1 MSGRSAHVRARKSK
15 VADESV
21 RLQHNHVYPQHDN
34 LIYGMSG
41 PPKAGPSRSVNPS
54 FVTADTSAMHRRYS
68 VSSGSSSYNY
78 AMSPR
83 SPRRVRPII
92 VPTAIEKSDFRT
104 HFDGMSKSIRGKLG
118 SLIKVGDDHAQHAR
132 NVTHYDN
139 SNNTSRST
147 DFTPSVTAVPS
158 LNPITPPEEV
168 HGLGITSPIP
178 QPSRTRPREQG
189 LTMPIRRFE
198 GGGKGPSTGWKL
210 LSNNPELWDDN
221 GDTYVYMYVRGSRTK
236 PPPSFRINSSVVYQ
250 SGSKTFIHELLSES
264 VPTGWPRFCP
274 NNMSSPED
282 AESTEDTV
290 DSIDPPRHITPH
302 SGAYLDTDD
311 KDYRRSSDRCKKRR
325 AARTHDGILHE
336 IYVPWPGVEA
346 QVHSTLWHITT
357 RNFFA
362 VVCDADSLIGTTL
375 FECLTRLRERV
386 ESYPDYLGDGA
397 DRVMFLTDYVS
408 RHKFDDVRNQPS
420 YAASIL
426 AFSELPDIKWR
437 EGYVE
442 AFVHCVG
449 MLNTGLKRVP
459 EWRLILPHTKMFIEN
474 ASLEMEERI
483 HRAQGWLFSFDF
495 TEMWP
500 TTSAPP
506 SAGRAAFDKFRK
518 WLCKYYENVFLH
530 WPLTPHDT
538 TWLTHDR
545 VVRLRRDFS
554 GLYDYL
560 VDRDIMFDGTEYR
573 PGQKWA
579 ITGKS
584 GQAFRAD
591 TADLAFTDILL
602 GFDARNGFPHIPHP
616 YPHTPPSA
624 PVVFK
629 PKSTFHLKKP
639 ATPAEISAQSRRKA
653 LSYAQATNVYVLRN
667 QYISSDLVSSFI
679 PFEQSDAIEVTDP
692 FEARRGRWLLIYGV
706 LQVLATIAVDSPNL
720 RYSENVNYHLSPQ
733 MKGVVPWAE
742 AGSPPEEEAC
752 HTLSHCWRV
761 PKTWAPSAP
770 KAKPGSHKPIIW
782 GQFGDGRSRADE
794 SEDKGQVTKVRETTS
809 TSIGRLRAE
818 EWVHNTPAT
827 QTDFTSEIGGP
838 IGSASYGS
846 KTEDRKDSGLSSAEG
861 RAGSSTADSSDS
873 AALAARRRRAQVHGF
888 TDFQV
893 PKGW

>member
-1 MSGRSAHVRARKSK
+1 MSGRSAHVRARKNKS
-15 VADESV
+15 AEESL
-21 RLQHNHVYPQHDN
+21 RSQHNHAYSQYDN
-34 LIYGMSG
+34 LVYGMSG
-41 PPKAGPSRSVNPS
+41 PPLARPSRPANLSLVS
-54 FVTADTSAMHRRYS
+54 ADTSVIHRRHS

-83 SPRRVRPII
+83 RSRPI
-92 VPTAIEKSDFRT
+92 VLPTAIEKSDFRT

-118 SLIKVGDDHAQHAR
+118 SFIKGGDDHAQQTRIA
-132 NVTHYDN
+132 TQYDN

-147 DFTPSVTAVPS
+147 DFTPSVTAIPS

-168 HGLGITSPIP
+168 HGLGITSPTS
-178 QPSRTRPREQG
+178 QPRPRHREQG
-189 LTMPIRRFE
+189 FTMPIRRFE
-198 GGGKGPSTGWKL
+198 GGGKGPQTGWKL

-221 GDTYVYMYVRGSRTK
+221 GDTYVYMYVRGSKTK

-250 SGSKTFIHELLSES
+250 LGSKTFIGELLSES
-264 VPTGWPRFCP
+264 VPPGWPRFYP
-274 NNMSSPED
+274 SDMSSPED
-282 AESTEDTV
+282 TESTEDTV
-290 DSIDPPRHITPH
+290 DSMDLPRHTLPH

-311 KDYRRSSDRCKKRR
+311 KDYRRRSDRYKNRR
-325 AARTHDGILHE
+325 ATKTDDGILHE
-336 IYVPWPGVEA
+336 IYVSWPGVEA
-346 QVHSTLWHITT
+346 AVHSTLWHITT

-362 VVCDADSLIGTTL
+362 VACDADSLIGTTL
-375 FECLTRLRERV
+375 FECLTRLWERV
-386 ESYPDYLGDGA
+386 QAYPDYLDDGA
-397 DRVMFLTDYVS
+397 DKVKFITDYVL

-426 AFSELPDIKWR
+426 AFSELPAIQWR

-449 MLNTGLKRVP
+449 MLNTGLKTVP

-474 ASLEMEERI
+474 ASLEMEERV
-483 HRAQGWLFSFDF
+483 HRAQCWLFSFDF

-506 SAGRAAFDKFRK
+506 SVGRAAFDRFRK

-530 WPLTPHDT
+530 WPPTPNDS

-545 VVRLRRDFS
+545 VVRLRKDFY

-560 VDRDIMFDGTEYR
+560 VDRDIVFDGTEYR

-584 GQAFRAD
+584 GQTFRAD

-602 GFDARNGFPHIPHP
+602 GFDARNDFPHIPHP
-616 YPHTPPSA
+616 YPRTPHSA
-624 PVVFK
+624 PVMVK

-653 LSYAQATNVYVLRN
+653 LSYSEATNVYILRN
-667 QYISSDLVSSFI
+667 QYIHSDLVSNFI
-679 PFEQSDAIEVTDP
+679 AFEQSDFIESTDP
-692 FEARRGRWLLIYGV
+692 FEARRGRWLLIYGI
-706 LQVLATIAVDSPNL
+706 LQVLATVAVDSPNL
-720 RYSENVNYHLSPQ
+720 RYSETVNYHLSPQ
-733 MKGVVPWAE
+733 MKGVVPWSE

-752 HTLSHCWRV
+752 HTRSHCWRI

-794 SEDKGQVTKVRETTS
+794 SEDKGLVIKVRETTS

-818 EWVHNTPAT
+818 EWVHNTTAN
-827 QTDFTSEIGGP
+827 QTDFASDTGGP
-838 IGSASYGS
+838 IASIGYGG
-846 KTEDRKDSGLSSAEG
+846 KTEDRKDSALSSAEG
-861 RAGSSTADSSDS
+861 LTGSSTADSSDS
-873 AALAARRRRAQVHGF
+873 AAVAARRRRAHIHGF

-893 PKGW
+893 PPEW

>member
-1 MSGRSAHVRARKSK
+1 M
-15 VADESV
+15 EY
-21 RLQHNHVYPQHDN
+21 L
-34 LIYGMSG
+34 LIY
-41 PPKAGPSRSVNPS
+41 SV
-54 FVTADTSAMHRRYS
+54 F
-68 VSSGSSSYNY
+68 
-78 AMSPR
+78 
-83 SPRRVRPII
+83 
-92 VPTAIEKSDFRT
+92 
-104 HFDGMSKSIRGKLG
+104 
-118 SLIKVGDDHAQHAR
+118 Q
-132 NVTHYDN
+132 
-139 SNNTSRST
+139 
-147 DFTPSVTAVPS
+147 
-158 LNPITPPEEV
+158 
-168 HGLGITSPIP
+168 
-178 QPSRTRPREQG
+178 
-189 LTMPIRRFE
+189 
-198 GGGKGPSTGWKL
+198 
-210 LSNNPELWDDN
+210 NPELWDDS

-250 SGSKTFIHELLSES
+250 SGSRTFIDELLSES

-274 NNMSSPED
+274 NDASSPEE
-282 AESTEDTV
+282 AESAEDTV
-290 DSIDPPRHITPH
+290 DSMDLPRHLTPH
-302 SGAYLDTDD
+302 AGAYLETDD
-311 KDYRRSSDRCKKRR
+311 KDYHNSHDGYKKRR
-325 AARTHDGILHE
+325 TAISNEGILHE
-336 IYVPWPGVEA
+336 IYVPWPGAEA

-386 ESYPDYLGDGA
+386 ESYPDYLDDGT
-397 DRVMFLTDYVS
+397 DRVKFITDYVL

-483 HRAQGWLFSFDF
+483 HRAQGWLFTFDF

-506 SAGRAAFDKFRK
+506 SAARAAFDKFRK

-530 WPLTPHDT
+530 WPLTPNDT

-560 VDRDIMFDGTEYR
+560 VDRDVVFDGTEYR

-602 GFDARNGFPHIPHP
+602 GFDSRHGFPHIPHP

-639 ATPAEISAQSRRKA
+639 ATPAEICAQSRRKA

-667 QYISSDLVSSFI
+667 QYISSDLVSNFI
-679 PFEQSDAIEVTDP
+679 PFEQADAIETTDP

-706 LQVLATIAVDSPNL
+706 LQVLATIAVDSPNM

-752 HTLSHCWRV
+752 HTLSHCWLV

-770 KAKPGSHKPIIW
+770 RAKPGSHKPILW

-794 SEDKGQVTKVRETTS
+794 SEDKGQAIKVRETTS

-818 EWVHNTPAT
+818 EWVHNTPAM
-827 QTDFTSEIGGP
+827 QTDFTSETGGP
-838 IGSASYGS
+838 VGSVSYGS
-846 KTEDRKDSGLSSAEG
+846 KTEERKNSGLSMVE
-861 RAGSSTADSSDS
+861 RPAGLSTAGSSDS

-888 TDFQV
+888 TDFEV
-893 PKGW
+893 PNDW